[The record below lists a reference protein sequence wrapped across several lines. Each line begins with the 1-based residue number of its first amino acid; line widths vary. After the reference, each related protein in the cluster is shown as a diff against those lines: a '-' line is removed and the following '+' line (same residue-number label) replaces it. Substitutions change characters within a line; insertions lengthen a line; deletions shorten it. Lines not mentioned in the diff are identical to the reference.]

1 MRFRTTLAGSYPKL
15 PTRSGDVNLRVT
27 LNRRDQGRAT
37 DQDVADAVRA
47 TTRRVL
53 EMEERAGLDLLMD
66 GCAGWED
73 AQTYV
78 ARGLEGMRIAGL
90 IRYLDTN
97 TYYRQ
102 PEIVGPVSWKAPIT
116 VGDYLAAAAMATK
129 PVKAFLPGP
138 YSLYRFSKDL
148 HYGDPVAACDAIG
161 QALALEAAALEEAG
175 ATWIHF
181 EEPWLGRA
189 GASTGPGMDAAIEAA
204 AIRAALEPV
213 LTRRAAKAAVHV
225 PFGAPN
231 KVFPA
236 IEKLPAL
243 HTIGLDLVEAPSGWE
258 LIPKIPEGRGVALG
272 LIDARNTRLENPV
285 EVARLAARAAALR
298 PDLEFQITPTASLE
312 FLPADKAEAKVAVLV
327 EAARL
332 AGEGESK

>member
-1 MRFRTTLAGSYPKL
+1 MHFRTTLAGSYPKL

-27 LNRRDQGRAT
+27 LNRRDQGKAT

-53 EMEERAGLDLLMD
+53 QMEDRAGLDLLMD

-73 AQTYV
+73 AQTYL

-102 PEIVGPVSWKAPIT
+102 PEIVAPIRWKAPVT

-148 HYGDPVAACDAIG
+148 HYGDPVAACAAIG
-161 QALALEAAALEEAG
+161 EAIAREATALEEAG

-189 GASTGPGMDAAIEAA
+189 GSSPGSSMDLSVEAA
-204 AIRAALEPV
+204 AVRAALSPV
-213 LTRRAAKAAVHV
+213 LTRRAAKTVVHV

-258 LIPKIPEGRGVALG
+258 LIPMIPEGRGVALG
-272 LIDARNTRLENPV
+272 LIDARNTKLEDPA
-285 EVARLAARAAALR
+285 EVARLATRAAALR

-312 FLPADKAEAKVAVLV
+312 YLPADKAEAKVAVLV

-332 AGEGESK
+332 AGEGVS